1 MINARGLWRWTF
13 LKFPAAYW
21 LYSFFFFLN
30 THKSGFKALSLSWAL
45 LSTCSYNILY
55 WFDML
60 AVVNVYFID
69 RCSVRL
75 KLSNI
80 LHQCYIHHHCDIIQS
95 SLILWIQ
102 KPVRHR
108 LRPPSLSQNALHL
121 EFLHI
126 TNRCWLIMYR
136 FPSTIFWWSVVY
148 SLQTP
153 QITLAEHKEDSLCFH
168 YYLM

>member
-1 MINARGLWRWTF
+1 MLVVLIFFKYTQKWFQGTVTVLGITLNVF
-13 LKFPAAYW
+13 LQLP
-21 LYSFFFFLN
+21 
-30 THKSGFKALSLSWAL
+30 
-45 LSTCSYNILY
+45 CILY
-55 WFDML
+55 WFDTL
-60 AVVNVYFID
+60 VAVNVYSID
-69 RCSVRL
+69 RRSVRL
-75 KLSNI
+75 KLLNI

-136 FPSTIFWWSVVY
+136 FPSTTFWWSVVY